1 VKSVQIFVKAGR
13 VGVFVMRVLMAM
25 LVLLSVGD
33 GETAELRKFTLGYST
48 VGPAGIGLW
57 MGKEI
62 GAFEKY
68 GIDAELIFV
77 SSGPVVV
84 QALLGGDMKAGLAAT
99 NAVTSAVLAGA
110 PLISMMSLIN
120 RPYYRC
126 WVQPEIS
133 RMDELRGKTLG
144 VSRFGSVT
152 DNLTRILLRRY
163 NLEGAVQ
170 IRQMGGTTEMA
181 AAFQRRQ
188 IDGAVMATV
197 RVNAPMRML
206 VDLADLGIRYSNVVI
221 AASRDYYT
229 RNPDITEAM
238 VRAYL
243 EGVAA
248 VGQQKERTLQV
259 IQKYTR
265 LQDPKLIQGL
275 YVDGVNSSKE
285 CRAWTPKRSRRSS
298 SLWARNR
305 SQSNPLRTIASSTA
319 WSATALST
327 SYTATVSRRSLR
339 AHDNRRRASIC
350 PTFFMH
356 CQNMYLEPRSEI
368 ARFRGSDVARH
379 FLEFL
384 L

>member
-1 VKSVQIFVKAGR
+1 MQIFVKTGR
-13 VGVFVMRVLMAM
+13 IGVFEIRFLMAV
-25 LVLLSVGD
+25 LVLFSAGE

-57 MGKEI
+57 MAKEI

-99 NAVTSAVLAGA
+99 NAVTAAVLAGA
-110 PLISMMSLIN
+110 PLVSMMSLIN

-133 RMDELRGKTLG
+133 RVDELRGKILG

-152 DNLTRILLRRY
+152 DNLTRIFLRRY

-206 VDLADLGIRYSNVVI
+206 VDLAELGIRYSNVVI
-221 AASRDYYT
+221 AVSRDDYR
-229 RNPDITEAM
+229 RNPETIEGM

-248 VGQQKERTLQV
+248 VGQHKERSLQV

-265 LQDPKLIQGL
+265 LQDPKLIDNL
-275 YVDGVNSSKE
+275 YADGVK
-285 CRAWTPKRSRRSS
+285 
-298 SLWARNR
+298 
-305 SQSNPLRTIASSTA
+305 
-319 WSATALST
+319 
-327 SYTATVSRRSLR
+327 
-339 AHDNRRRASIC
+339 
-350 PTFFMH
+350 
-356 CQNMYLEPRSEI
+356 
-368 ARFRGSDVARH
+368 
-379 FLEFL
+379 FLERVPRLDAEALAPIVEFMGKKPIPVETVADNSIVNRL
-384 L
+384 ERDGFIEKLYSKR

>member
-1 VKSVQIFVKAGR
+1 MVA
-13 VGVFVMRVLMAM
+13 
-25 LVLLSVGD
+25 LVLFSARD
-33 GETAELRKFTLGYST
+33 GETTELKKFTLGYST

-57 MGKEI
+57 MAKEI
-62 GAFEKY
+62 GSFEKY

-110 PLISMMSLIN
+110 PLISVMSLIN

-133 RMDELRGKTLG
+133 RMDELRGKILG

-197 RVNAPMRML
+197 RVNTPPRML
-206 VDLADLGIRYSNVVI
+206 VDLAELGIRYSNVVI
-221 AASRDYYT
+221 ATSRDYYR
-229 RNPDITEAM
+229 RNPEITEAM

-248 VGQQKERTLQV
+248 LNQKERVLQV

-265 LQDPKLIQGL
+265 LQDPKLIQEL
-275 YVDGVNSSKE
+275 YADGVKFLE
-285 CRAWTPKRSRRSS
+285 RVPRMDAEALTPIVEFMGRK
-298 SLWARNR
+298 
-305 SQSNPLRTIASSTA
+305 PIPVETIA
-319 WSATALST
+319 
-327 SYTATVSRRSLR
+327 
-339 AHDNRRRASIC
+339 DNSIV
-350 PTFFMH
+350 
-356 CQNMYLEPRSEI
+356 NRLERDGFI
-368 ARFRGSDVARH
+368 DKLYGKR
-379 FLEFL
+379 
-384 L
+384 

>member
-1 VKSVQIFVKAGR
+1 MQIFVKAGR
-13 VGVFVMRVLMAM
+13 VGGFVMRVLMAV
-25 LVLLSVGD
+25 LVLLSAGD

-57 MGKEI
+57 MAKEI

-206 VDLADLGIRYSNVVI
+206 ADLADLGIRYSNVVI
-221 AASRDYYT
+221 AASRDYYR

-248 VGQQKERTLQV
+248 VGQQKEKTLQV

-265 LQDPKLIQGL
+265 LQDPKLIQEL
-275 YVDGVNSSKE
+275 YVDGVK
-285 CRAWTPKRSRRSS
+285 
-298 SLWARNR
+298 
-305 SQSNPLRTIASSTA
+305 
-319 WSATALST
+319 
-327 SYTATVSRRSLR
+327 
-339 AHDNRRRASIC
+339 
-350 PTFFMH
+350 
-356 CQNMYLEPRSEI
+356 
-368 ARFRGSDVARH
+368 
-379 FLEFL
+379 FLERVPRMDAEALAPIVEFMGKKPIPVESIADNSIVNRL
-384 L
+384 ERDGFIDKLYGKR

>member
-1 VKSVQIFVKAGR
+1 VQIFVKAGR

-25 LVLLSVGD
+25 LVLLSAGD

-57 MGKEI
+57 MAKEI
-62 GAFEKY
+62 GTFEKY

-206 VDLADLGIRYSNVVI
+206 ADLADLGIRYSNVVI
-221 AASRDYYT
+221 AASRDYYR

-265 LQDPKLIQGL
+265 LQDPKLIQEL
-275 YVDGVNSSKE
+275 YVDGIK
-285 CRAWTPKRSRRSS
+285 
-298 SLWARNR
+298 
-305 SQSNPLRTIASSTA
+305 
-319 WSATALST
+319 
-327 SYTATVSRRSLR
+327 
-339 AHDNRRRASIC
+339 
-350 PTFFMH
+350 
-356 CQNMYLEPRSEI
+356 
-368 ARFRGSDVARH
+368 
-379 FLEFL
+379 FLERVPRMDAEALAPIVEFMGKKPIPVESIADNSIVNRL
-384 L
+384 ERDGFIDKLYGKR

>member
-1 VKSVQIFVKAGR
+1 
-13 VGVFVMRVLMAM
+13 MRVLMAM
-25 LVLLSVGD
+25 LFLLSAGD

-57 MGKEI
+57 MAKEI

-68 GIDAELIFV
+68 GIDADLIFV

-181 AAFQRRQ
+181 AAFQHRQ

-206 VDLADLGIRYSNVVI
+206 ADLADLGIRYSNVVI
-221 AASRDYYT
+221 AASRDYYR

-265 LQDPKLIQGL
+265 LQDPKLIQEL
-275 YVDGVNSSKE
+275 YVDGVK
-285 CRAWTPKRSRRSS
+285 
-298 SLWARNR
+298 
-305 SQSNPLRTIASSTA
+305 
-319 WSATALST
+319 
-327 SYTATVSRRSLR
+327 
-339 AHDNRRRASIC
+339 
-350 PTFFMH
+350 
-356 CQNMYLEPRSEI
+356 
-368 ARFRGSDVARH
+368 
-379 FLEFL
+379 FLERVPRMDAEALAPIVEFMGKKPIPVESIADNSIVNRL
-384 L
+384 ERDGFIDKLYGKR

>member
-1 VKSVQIFVKAGR
+1 MQTFVEAEKVVGFLGR
-13 VGVFVMRVLMAM
+13 GLMVV
-25 LVLLSVGD
+25 LVLFFVRY
-33 GETAELRKFTLGYST
+33 GETAELKKFTLGYST

-57 MGKEI
+57 MAKEI

-99 NAVTSAVLAGA
+99 NAVTAAVLAGA
-110 PLISMMSLIN
+110 PLVSMMSLIN

-126 WVQPEIS
+126 WVQPEIT

-163 NLEGAVQ
+163 NLDGAVQ

-206 VDLADLGIRYSNVVI
+206 VDLAELGIRYSNVVI
-221 AASRDYYT
+221 AASRDYYQ
-229 RNPDITEAM
+229 RNPDIAEGM
-238 VRAYL
+238 VRGYL

-248 VGQQKERTLQV
+248 VGQQKERALQV
-259 IQKYTR
+259 IHKYTR
-265 LQDPKLIQGL
+265 LQDPKLLQEL
-275 YVDGVNSSKE
+275 YVDGVK
-285 CRAWTPKRSRRSS
+285 
-298 SLWARNR
+298 
-305 SQSNPLRTIASSTA
+305 
-319 WSATALST
+319 
-327 SYTATVSRRSLR
+327 
-339 AHDNRRRASIC
+339 
-350 PTFFMH
+350 
-356 CQNMYLEPRSEI
+356 
-368 ARFRGSDVARH
+368 
-379 FLEFL
+379 FLERVPRMDAEALNPIVAFMGKKPIPVESIADNSIVNRL
-384 L
+384 ERDGFIDKLYGKR

>member
-1 VKSVQIFVKAGR
+1 
-13 VGVFVMRVLMAM
+13 M
-25 LVLLSVGD
+25 
-33 GETAELRKFTLGYST
+33 
-48 VGPAGIGLW
+48 
-57 MGKEI
+57 
-62 GAFEKY
+62 
-68 GIDAELIFV
+68 
-77 SSGPVVV
+77 

-99 NAVTSAVLAGA
+99 NAVTAAVLAGA
-110 PLISMMSLIN
+110 PLVSMMSLIN

-197 RVNAPMRML
+197 RVNAPTRML
-206 VDLADLGIRYSNVVI
+206 VDLAELGIRYSNVVI
-221 AASRDYYT
+221 AATRDYYR
-229 RNPDITEAM
+229 RNPDTSEAM

-248 VGQQKERTLQV
+248 VGQQKERALQV

-265 LQDPKLIQGL
+265 LQDPKLIQEL
-275 YVDGVNSSKE
+275 YADGVK
-285 CRAWTPKRSRRSS
+285 
-298 SLWARNR
+298 
-305 SQSNPLRTIASSTA
+305 
-319 WSATALST
+319 
-327 SYTATVSRRSLR
+327 
-339 AHDNRRRASIC
+339 
-350 PTFFMH
+350 
-356 CQNMYLEPRSEI
+356 
-368 ARFRGSDVARH
+368 
-379 FLEFL
+379 FLERVPRMDAEALTPIVEFMGKKPIPVEAIADNSIVNRL
-384 L
+384 ERDGFIDKLYSKR